1 MIRYAIPLLLLCC
14 LPAAISQD
22 GLAPPAIVAAI
33 TAADAIPEIVGPDEI
48 PAGKPAWFAVTG
60 VSGTASAAFL
70 PTALL
75 DTSPSRVVAGNALFW
90 VGEPGTYVL
99 TAIVVDWDAK
109 RFTPL
114 SKQITVT
121 GDKPNPPVPPVPPP
135 TPGERFVL
143 ILSESADRTPAE
155 AAVLEALRR
164 HLQAMPEPPIFRIL
178 DPDTPTVGNW
188 GTPYKAE
195 IERRKLA
202 LPVLAVSVL
211 PSPSNRLEDPYFVCV
226 EALPLG
232 AAEAI
237 ALVQEAMK

>member
-33 TAADAIPEIVGPDEI
+33 TATDAIPEIVGPDEI
-48 PAGKPAWFAVTG
+48 PAGKPAWFSVTG

-90 VGEPGTYVL
+90 VAEPGTYVL

-121 GDKPNPPVPPVPPP
+121 GDKPNPPVPPVPPV
-135 TPGERFVL
+135 PGDRWVV
-143 ILSESADRTPAE
+143 IVSESNRPTVEHRQLLTELRTSGKIPRLWI
-155 AAVLEALRR
+155 V
-164 HLQAMPEPPIFRIL
+164 
-178 DPDTPTVGNW
+178 DPDPARADPAVA
-188 GTPYKAE
+188 PYLSGLDAGDKPQIIIVAEDKDKAGV
-195 IERRKLA
+195 
-202 LPVLAVSVL
+202 VLYRGDCPAT
-211 PSPSNRLEDPYFVCV
+211 
-226 EALPLG
+226 
-232 AAEAI
+232 AAEVTD
-237 ALVQEAMK
+237 LLKRHGG